1 MKFKQH
7 YFFLFF
13 IYLNLNIFPL
23 IFKKAIEFP
32 SVAKNHVVV
41 VKNIDILKNINNP
54 YKYIYS
60 KHLYNMRRKCIAKG
74 GRYFPTNLLKL
85 ISIRFIWSM
94 I

>member
-1 MKFKQH
+1 MKK
-7 YFFLFF
+7 
-13 IYLNLNIFPL
+13 I
-23 IFKKAIEFP
+23 
-32 SVAKNHVVV
+32 S
-41 VKNIDILKNINNP
+41 VKNVSKIINDTDILKNINNP